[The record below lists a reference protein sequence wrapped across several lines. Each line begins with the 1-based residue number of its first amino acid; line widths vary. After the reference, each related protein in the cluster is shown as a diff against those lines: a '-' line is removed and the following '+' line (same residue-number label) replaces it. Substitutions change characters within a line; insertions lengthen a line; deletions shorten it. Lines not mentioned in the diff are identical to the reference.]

1 MKLVLELS
9 IIEYCKSKQL
19 SEGLIDKVVGHV
31 FDILHKSNDKRTAAA
46 LKSIAKSGPAGKE
59 AVKNAI
65 ELTQTVQ
72 RAGNAAAQNRADI
85 RKKYNLKYA

>member
-9 IIEYCKSKQL
+9 IIEYCKTKQL

-31 FDILHKSNDKRTAAA
+31 FNILRKSNDKRSVAA
-46 LKSIAKSGPAGKE
+46 LKSLANSSPEGKK
-59 AVKNAI
+59 AVDNAI
-65 ELTQTVQ
+65 DLIQSTQKAGEGSEQ
-72 RAGNAAAQNRADI
+72 RMAAL

>member
-1 MKLVLELS
+1 M
-9 IIEYCKSKQL
+9 
-19 SEGLIDKVVGHV
+19 GLIDKMVGHV
-31 FDILHKSNDKRTAAA
+31 FNTLHKSNDKSTASA

-72 RAGNAAAQNRADI
+72 RAGIAAAQNRADI
-85 RKKYNLKYA
+85 RKKYNLKHV